1 MKRFVIEQHEGR
13 SGPFTEE
20 EVRRLVSEGA
30 LQPNATVVDTVTNRR
45 LPASALVGIARSGH
59 AKPGEAPALPS
70 TPTARAPRLPS
81 QRGGETGRRAA
92 APPPRIS
99 RGSISDAIGPGI
111 DDTRP
116 PPPVSIVPPPPPAET
131 LQADAGAQNQEAS
144 STARPAGTTTGNPW
158 LLWGVIG
165 GAVAAL
171 LVVGLL
177 VGIFLVGGSAAWAD
191 PHVRTVQMGRL
202 EGCPHRTVGEMTKG
216 FMTNPRWKSIVA
228 TDGLRY
234 VNCRGGIIYSGR
246 QAVAEIQF
254 QVIGTS
260 FSLRSLEIDGQPQS
274 LLTRAALIRNMCEQ

>member
-1 MKRFVIEQHEGR
+1 M
-13 SGPFTEE
+13 
-20 EVRRLVSEGA
+20 VSEGA

-45 LPASALVGIARSGH
+45 LPASVLAGRARSGN
-59 AKPGEAPALPS
+59 ASPGEAPALPS
-70 TPTARAPRLPS
+70 TRPSREPRLPS
-81 QRGGETGRRAA
+81 QRGGETSRRAA
-92 APPPRIS
+92 APPPRIG
-99 RGSISDAIGPGI
+99 RGSIDATIGPGI
-111 DDTRP
+111 DTIQSP
-116 PPPVSIVPPPPPAET
+116 PPASIVPPPPTVEHIH
-131 LQADAGAQNQEAS
+131 ADAAARNQEAPSTSRS
-144 STARPAGTTTGNPW
+144 SDTTTGNLW
-158 LLWGVIG
+158 LLWGIIG
-165 GAVAAL
+165 GGVAAL

-177 VGIFLVGGSAAWAD
+177 VGIFLVGGGAAWVD

-216 FMTNPRWKSIVA
+216 FLTNPRWKSIVA

-234 VNCRGGIIYSGR
+234 VNCRGGIMYSGR